1 MWAVVSVFVA
11 PLSLE
16 KIALSVLLIIMAPD
30 ALFVSIFFIF
40 FIFYLFIYLF
50 YFFVLLRTTHSLQL
64 DQNYSIL
71 VFFIYK
77 YFTDCNPADTCNGH
91 GKCNGSGL
99 CECNPGFIGNC
110 HHCAENF
117 YGPNCDVGMYFFLLS
132 SFIYQCI
139 NNFNKECEANTT
151 CRGNGVCN
159 HGTGECDCDPK
170 DAGVSCSGCIEHLYG
185 PSCIKCISCL
195 FYVSNIIIMI
205 FYLFTRLSSRSN
217 MLRKRALWWWRKLYL
232 HRKFHWF

>member
-1 MWAVVSVFVA
+1 MSVFVA

-132 SFIYQCI
+132 FINVLIILIKNVRQTQRVEEMEYVTMEQENVI
-139 NNFNKECEANTT
+139 VIQRTPVSPALVALNISMVPLASNVFL
-151 CRGNGVCN
+151 VCSMFQ
-159 HGTGECDCDPK
+159 T
-170 DAGVSCSGCIEHLYG
+170 S
-185 PSCIKCISCL
+185 
-195 FYVSNIIIMI
+195 
-205 FYLFTRLSSRSN
+205 
-217 MLRKRALWWWRKLYL
+217 
-232 HRKFHWF
+232 